1 MDFEAVVEAVRRGVE
16 RATAMGIKVAIVVV
30 DGSRLPVFVYRMA
43 GSYQFAQ
50 DVALRKAITVAYF
63 KRASGELAERAAQ
76 NLPLY
81 LGLTI
86 HEGLIFGKGGLLV
99 FKDGALVA
107 AVGVSGGTGDQ
118 DEEVAKVVA
127 GALQRSL

>member
-16 RATAMGIKVAIVVV
+16 RATAMGIKVAIAVV
-30 DGSRLPVFVYRMA
+30 DGSGLPVLVYRMA
-43 GSYQFAQ
+43 GSYQFTH
-50 DVALRKAITVAYF
+50 DVALRKAITAAYF
-63 KRASGELAERAAQ
+63 KRATGELAERAAQ

-86 HEGLIFGKGGLLV
+86 HEGLIFGKGGLPV

-127 GALQRSL
+127 EALQRPL